1 LQSAGRVSPK
11 RACPWLIAYCLVC
24 AGAQCTVGQAPTETA
39 PPAAPPHKAYPEHYS
54 PLNADQ
60 AREYLHDQEAEHP
73 GDSIEVAK
81 ALASVALLE
90 SAYEKS
96 TDHTLEEAQRAVRMA
111 EKVKGR
117 ESPDYAYTRA
127 VEARVRGD
135 MDRPDLARPIA
146 EEALAIAQRTNP
158 PADEYANI
166 LSVLAVVCGKQ
177 DDVECEIHAAQLQ
190 IDLARR
196 TPEKPMFLVSA
207 LVSLA
212 LYQKREHDAAGME
225 RSINEM
231 FDLESKQAK
240 LDDPLWITVEN
251 TANLYYSEK
260 HDYEK
265 AREHLLKGISLS
277 VQQKGP
283 DDLDQAVMVANL
295 SFAEMCLG
303 HFDAGLNGYWKAHDM
318 YVRRFGPAHSR
329 TAEIDYRYAETLHF
343 LARDRESLEWALQAH
358 RVKREYIRLA
368 IRLMPER
375 QALALS
381 GQGMPSLGAA
391 ITIALAHPEFSTSDV
406 YQEVVRSRA
415 LVAEEMAMRAAS
427 LNRERDPAIKDLEKA
442 LDADRRA
449 VMNLQGAGNKSAEA
463 LSQATAQMEKD
474 ERDAAQRSAAIR
486 TDERVRSSALADLLA
501 NLPRDSVLVSYQRYE
516 RIPTPPDGFNSGNHF
531 SYAAFVLHPDGR
543 PVTAYALGRQLEIA
557 ALVAQMR
564 SSVDA
569 EAHGSGL
576 NSRRNEREYRQAGEQ
591 LRKRVWDPLLAEIA
605 KAHTVF
611 VVPDGVL
618 NLVPFSALP
627 AGEGYM
633 VEHGPVVHLL
643 TSERDLLPN
652 PEAATKAG
660 LLAIGSPAFELA
672 QLNTPADGLRD
683 AGVKCE
689 AFNKMQFHALPG
701 SLGEIRDISA
711 TWQRWNG
718 RERTT
723 VLTGD
728 EATRSQFI
736 EKAAQS
742 RVLHVATHAFVL
754 DQKCGNGNPLMHSG
768 LVFAGANKTR
778 DASVLTA
785 QQIASLDLH
794 GVDWAVLSACNSGYG
809 ELQDGEGVLGLERSF
824 RVAGARSVI
833 MALWP
838 VDDEAAR
845 TFMRVLYAE
854 RFGKRQNTAES
865 VWSASRKV
873 LERRRAQAKNTHPWY
888 WASFVGAGSWQ

>member
-1 LQSAGRVSPK
+1 MSPK
-11 RACPWLIAYCLVC
+11 RASPWLIAWCLVC
-24 AGAQCTVGQAPTETA
+24 ICPPSAVCQAPAATA
-39 PPAAPPHKAYPEHYS
+39 PAAAPPQAPS
-54 PLNADQ
+54 PKHPGPTSADQ
-60 AREYLHDQEAEHP
+60 AREYLRVQQQEHP

-96 TDHTLEEAQRAVRMA
+96 TDQTLEEAQRAVSMA
-111 EKVKGR
+111 EKVKGK

-127 VEARVRGD
+127 VEARVRVD

-146 EEALAIAQRTNP
+146 EEALAIAQRTNAP
-158 PADEYANI
+158 PDEYANI
-166 LSVLAVVCGKQ
+166 LSSLAVVCGRQ
-177 DDVECEIHAAQLQ
+177 DDLECEIHAAKLQL
-190 IDLARR
+190 DLARR
-196 TPEKPMFLVSA
+196 TPEKGPAFLASA
-207 LVSLA
+207 LISLA
-212 LYQKREHDAAGME
+212 IYQGRAHDGAAME
-225 RSINEM
+225 ATVNEM
-231 FDLESKQAK
+231 LDLESKQPN
-240 LDDPLWITVEN
+240 LDNPLWITVEN

-260 HDYEK
+260 QDYEK

-277 VQQKGP
+277 ERQKGP
-283 DDLDQAVMVANL
+283 DDLEQSVMVANL
-295 SFAEMCLG
+295 AFAEMCLG
-303 HFDAGLNGYWKAHDM
+303 HFDAGSSGYKKAHDM

-343 LARDRESLEWALQAH
+343 LGRDRESLEWALQAH
-358 RVKREYIRLA
+358 RLKREYIRLA

-375 QALALS
+375 QALALA

-391 ITIALAHPEFSTSDV
+391 ITVALAHPEFAIPDV
-406 YQEVVRSRA
+406 YQEVVRSRS

-427 LNRERDPAIKDLEKA
+427 LNRERDPAIKELEKA

-474 ERDAAQRSAAIR
+474 EREAAQRSAAFR
-486 TDERVRSSALADLLA
+486 TGERVRSSALADLVA
-501 NLPRDSVLVSYQRYE
+501 NLPRDAVLVSYLRYE
-516 RIPTPPDGFNSGNHF
+516 RIPSPQDGFNFGNKYT
-531 SYAAFVLHPDGR
+531 YAAFVLHPDGR
-543 PVTAYALGRQLEIA
+543 PVTAYALGKQREIA
-557 ALVAQMR
+557 PLVAQMR
-564 SSVDA
+564 SSVEA

-591 LRKRVWDPLLAEIA
+591 LRKLIWTPLLAEIG

-627 AGEGYM
+627 DGDGYM

-643 TSERDLLPN
+643 TSERDLLPD
-652 PEAATKAG
+652 PEPATKAG
-660 LLAIGSPAFELA
+660 LLAIGSPAFELV
-672 QLNTPADGLRD
+672 QLDTPADTLRD

-689 AFNKMQFHALPG
+689 AFDKMQFHPLPG
-701 SLGEIRDISA
+701 SLGEIKDISA

-718 RERTT
+718 RERTI
-723 VLTGD
+723 VLTGG

-785 QQIASLDLH
+785 QQIASLDLR

-838 VDDEAAR
+838 VDDAAAR

-854 RFGKRQNTAES
+854 RFGKHQNTAES

-873 LERRRAQAKNTHPWY
+873 LERRRAQGKSTHPWY
-888 WASFVGAGSWQ
+888 WASFVGAGAWQ

>member
-1 LQSAGRVSPK
+1 M
-11 RACPWLIAYCLVC
+11 C
-24 AGAQCTVGQAPTETA
+24 QAPTDTA
-39 PPAAPPHKAYPEHYS
+39 PAAAKPQETHPGHPG
-54 PLNADQ
+54 PRNADE
-60 AREYLHDQEAEHP
+60 AREYLRVQEQEHP
-73 GDSIEVAK
+73 GNSIELAK

-96 TDHTLEEAQRAVRMA
+96 TDQTLEEAQRAVRMA
-111 EKVKGR
+111 EKVKGK
-117 ESPDYAYTRA
+117 ESPDYAYTLA
-127 VEARVRGD
+127 VEARVRAE
-135 MDRPDLARPIA
+135 MDRPDLARPLA
-146 EEALAIAQRTNP
+146 EEALAIAQRSNA
-158 PADEYANI
+158 PADEFANI
-166 LSVLAVVCGKQ
+166 LSALDVVCGKQ
-177 DDVECEIHAAQLQ
+177 DDVECEVHAAPMEL
-190 IDLARR
+190 DLARK
-196 TPEKPMFLVSA
+196 TPDKGPMFLASA
-207 LVSLA
+207 LINLA
-212 LYQKREHDAAGME
+212 LYQKREHDVVAME
-225 RSINEM
+225 RTMNEL
-231 FDLESKQAK
+231 FDLESKQPN
-240 LDDPLWITVEN
+240 LDNPLWITVEN
-251 TANLYYSEK
+251 TASLFYSEK
-260 HDYEK
+260 HDYENS
-265 AREHLLKGISLS
+265 REHLLKAIRLS
-277 VQQKGP
+277 VEQKGP

-303 HFDAGLNGYWKAHDM
+303 HFDAGFSGYKKAHDM

-343 LARDRESLEWALQAH
+343 LGRDRESLEWALHAH
-358 RVKREYIRLA
+358 QVKREYIRLA

-375 QALALS
+375 QALVLS

-391 ITIALAHPEFSTSDV
+391 VTVALAHPEFALADV

-427 LNRERDPAIKDLEKA
+427 LNRERDPAIKELEKA

-449 VMNLQGAGNKSAEA
+449 VMDLQGAGNKSAEA
-463 LSQATAQMEKD
+463 LSHATAQMEKD
-474 ERDAAQRSAAIR
+474 ERDAAERSAVFR
-486 TDERVRSSALADLLA
+486 TDERVRSSALADLVS
-501 NLPRDSVLVSYQRYE
+501 NLPHDAVLVSYLRYE
-516 RIPTPPDGFNSGNHF
+516 RIPSPPNGFNYGNKF

-543 PVTAYALGRQLEIA
+543 PVTGYALGMQRDIA
-557 ALVAQMR
+557 PLVAQMR

-576 NSRRNEREYRQAGEQ
+576 SSRRNEREYRQAGEQ
-591 LRKRVWDPLLAEIA
+591 LRKLVWTPLLAEIGN
-605 KAHTVF
+605 AHTVF

-618 NLVPFSALP
+618 NLGPFSALP

-660 LLAIGSPAFELA
+660 LLAVGSPAFELV
-672 QLNTPADGLRD
+672 QLDTPADGLRD

-689 AFNKMQFHALPG
+689 AFDKMQFHALPG
-701 SLGEIRDISA
+701 SLGEIKDISA

-728 EATRSQFI
+728 EATRSQFV

-778 DASVLTA
+778 DTSVLTA
-785 QQIASLDLH
+785 QQIASLDLR

-838 VDDEAAR
+838 VDDVSAR

-854 RFGKRQNTAES
+854 RFGKHENTAES

-873 LERRRAQAKNTHPWY
+873 LERRRAQGKSTHPWY
-888 WASFVGAGSWQ
+888 WASFVGAGAWQ